1 MKKYT
6 NKEIIEE
13 VNKLENIID
22 KKNYLKDLYLVD
34 MYDEKLD
41 KGSNKFVRT
50 DEEMYFAKK
59 EDLQEEVEKDL
70 KFENKNENSIIK
82 IKSLKVDFN
91 MLNDINGNLEDLKNI
106 NTKTE
111 ITIDNDKIK
120 KMEDFKKEIS
130 NFDGS
135 FRIEKDRE
143 RLIINIGEK
152 MENIG
157 VN

>member
-34 MYDEKLD
+34 MYDEKFD

-50 DEEMYFAKK
+50 DEKMYFIKK

-82 IKSLKVDFN
+82 IKSLK
-91 MLNDINGNLEDLKNI
+91 L
-106 NTKTE
+106 
-111 ITIDNDKIK
+111 
-120 KMEDFKKEIS
+120 FKQ
-130 NFDGS
+130 
-135 FRIEKDRE
+135 
-143 RLIINIGEK
+143 
-152 MENIG
+152 
-157 VN
+157 

>member
-34 MYDEKLD
+34 MYDEKFD

-120 KMEDFKKEIS
+120 KMEDFKK
-130 NFDGS
+130 
-135 FRIEKDRE
+135 R
-143 RLIINIGEK
+143 NI
-152 MENIG
+152 
-157 VN
+157 

>member
-34 MYDEKLD
+34 MYDEKFD

-120 KMEDFKKEIS
+120 KNGRF
-130 NFDGS
+130 
-135 FRIEKDRE
+135 
-143 RLIINIGEK
+143 
-152 MENIG
+152 
-157 VN
+157 

>member
-34 MYDEKLD
+34 MYDEKFD

-106 NTKTE
+106 NTKT
-111 ITIDNDKIK
+111 
-120 KMEDFKKEIS
+120 
-130 NFDGS
+130 
-135 FRIEKDRE
+135 
-143 RLIINIGEK
+143 
-152 MENIG
+152 
-157 VN
+157 